1 VARVGLWDD
10 QILPRLTDKLL
21 GDAQIRKLR
30 GKAVAG
36 LRGTVVEIGFGS
48 GLNVPLYPPEVE
60 KVYAIEPSTVAKRLA
75 AARVG
80 ASPVPV
86 EFAGLDG
93 QRLPLAS
100 ESADAALSTFTLC
113 TIPEVDLA
121 LMELYRVLKPG
132 AELHF
137 LEHGLSDDPGVVKWQ
152 HRFNGV
158 QQFVCGGC
166 NLDRP
171 IDRLLV
177 DAGFEVGEV
186 EHEFMPGP
194 RAMRP
199 WGYLYEGRAT
209 KPAA

>member
-1 VARVGLWDD
+1 M
-10 QILPRLTDKLL
+10 L
-21 GDAQIRKLR
+21 GNREVRKLR
-30 GKAVAG
+30 RKAVAG
-36 LRGTVVEIGFGS
+36 LQGTVVEIGFGS
-48 GLNVPLYPPEVE
+48 GLNVPLYPPDVE
-60 KVYAIEPSTVAKRLA
+60 KVYAIEPSTVARELA
-75 AARVG
+75 AERVA
-80 ASPVPV
+80 ASSVPV

-93 QRLPLAS
+93 QKLPLAS

-113 TIPEVDLA
+113 TIPEIDLA
-121 LMELYRVLKPG
+121 LMELYRVLRPG
-132 AELHF
+132 GELHF
-137 LEHGLSDDPGVVKWQ
+137 LEHGLSDDPGVAKWQ

-158 QQFVCGGC
+158 QQLVCGGC

-177 DAGFEVGEV
+177 DAGFEVDEV

-194 RAMRP
+194 RAARP

>member
-1 VARVGLWDD
+1 VGLWDE

-21 GDAQIRKLR
+21 GNAQVRKLR
-30 GKAVAG
+30 GKAVTG
-36 LRGTVVEIGFGS
+36 LHGTVVEVGFGS
-48 GLNVPLYPPEVE
+48 GLNVPLYPAAVE

-75 AARVG
+75 SERVA
-80 ASPVPV
+80 ASPVAV

-93 QRLPLAS
+93 QKLPLAT
-100 ESADAALSTFTLC
+100 ESVDAALSTFTLC

-121 LMELYRVLKPG
+121 LIELYRVLKPG
-132 AELHF
+132 GQLHF
-137 LEHGLSDDPGVVKWQ
+137 LEHGLSDDPAVEKWQ

-158 QQFVCGGC
+158 QQIVCGGC

-171 IDRLLV
+171 IDRLLA
-177 DAGFEVGEV
+177 DAGFELGEV
-186 EHEFMPGP
+186 DHEFMPGP
-194 RAMRP
+194 KAARP